1 MMRWF
6 VFVLAAL
13 LVSLQARLWLSD
25 TGLRER
31 WALEAEVVVQTARNA
46 DWDARNEALV
56 GEVRDLKQGIDAA
69 EERAR
74 SDLGLVRADETFY
87 QVVSLDNEN

>member
-31 WALEAEVVVQTARNA
+31 WALEAEVVVQTALNA